1 MNQLEFSS
9 KTLLCYSVRKNVRI
23 DLSCLPD
30 DIFDIVLQGLADSKM
45 CVMGSPFTG
54 KYIKDDMKAV
64 PFVEMLTDKI
74 KPSYPR
80 VCRLVSFLD
89 SLSDGDVFR
98 IVSEDAPTMNKQL
111 AVLKIQGT
119 AKGKDERA
127 IHNDYL
133 IRFGRLTTTFRHYAY
148 GYDGIKNPVGEG
160 FKPNRVCRFCGKKM
174 PEVSFK
180 DVAHAVSEGLGNKIL
195 LCNEECT
202 SCNHNLSKL
211 ESNLIRYLA
220 VRRAMGGI
228 LSKSDGNVPSV
239 DGKGFVI
246 RGDENNKGVLYIEKE
261 SLPVVLDTSKPFW
274 WKLETTESVTHQG
287 IYKALCKIV
296 IDLIPSSELKHFHET
311 IGWING
317 SVMDNE
323 LPPYYA
329 SYDREQVLQPTVDIF
344 LSGSPGTEPYCMAV
358 VHILDVLFAF
368 VLPEV
373 DVDKARF
380 KTVQATKNSLS
391 LLMDA
396 FGGLWQIEDSS
407 EYTLSNPW
415 VYWHVNPDDPQIC
428 ILPKSDPVFMRY
440 KRDKPIKEEE
450 EFPEFTPVGISLPVV
465 TDVHFIRHSYGTVT
479 MMDLQQV
486 SINFLRFDCLLDK
499 ETSSA
504 TFFAAF
510 NFSDSSNRLSF
521 FDFSFTANVNIEKF
535 DRYIRTGEYFC
546 IDYHLRDFL
555 CELIMSAAD
564 KELKKHTVGSDLEP
578 VTMGKVVDRRTIRQL
593 YYIIPVTA
601 NKYMKVKDAEVHN

>member
-1 MNQLEFSS
+1 MNPLEFAS

-54 KYIKDDMKAV
+54 KYIKDNMKAV
-64 PFVEMLTDKI
+64 SFVEMLTDKI

-80 VCRLVSFLD
+80 VCRLISFLD
-89 SLSDGDVFR
+89 SLSDGEIFR

-111 AVLKIQGT
+111 AVLKIQGV
-119 AKGKDERA
+119 AKGMDERA

-195 LCNEECT
+195 LCNEECV
-202 SCNHNLSKL
+202 SCNHKLSKL
-211 ESNLIRYLA
+211 ESNLMRYLD

-228 LSKSDGNVPSV
+228 LSKSDRNVPSV

-261 SLPVVLDTSKPFW
+261 SLPVDLDTSKPFW

-407 EYTLSNPW
+407 EYTLSCPW
-415 VYWHVNPDDPQIC
+415 VNWLVNPNDPQVR

-440 KRDKPIKEEE
+440 KRKNLNLGEV
-450 EFPEFTPVGISLPVV
+450 EFPVFTPNGISLPVI
-465 TDVHFIRHSYGTVT
+465 TSAHFFRYSYELIT
-479 MMDLQQV
+479 MAELQQV
-486 SINFLRFDCLLDK
+486 SVNYLRLDCLLDK

-504 TFFAAF
+504 TLYAAF
-510 NFSDSSNRLSF
+510 NFSDSSNRLSY
-521 FDFSFTANVNIEKF
+521 FDFSFTAHVKLDNF
-535 DRYIRTGEYFC
+535 DKYIKTSEYFS
-546 IDYHLRDFL
+546 IDYHLRDYL
-555 CELIMSAAD
+555 CGMVMVAAD
-564 KELKKHTVGSDLEP
+564 NELKKYTKGTALEP
-578 VTMGKVVDRRTIRQL
+578 ITLDKVFDRRTIRQL
-593 YYIIPVTA
+593 YYIVPVA
-601 NKYMKVKDAEVHN
+601 RNRYMRVKDAEIHN